1 MAPFSEKLVNLYQTS
16 SPSRRQEFQNS
27 IKRHVYAC
35 FVFVHTLNEDSKTK
49 IVTENHSV
57 DRILQFILDLIPE
70 LLKIEGG
77 SSRNQTQD
85 ENMETSQVCEVDS
98 IITTLLEGL
107 KPAIGAKS
115 IAIRIMA
122 CSFVGR
128 ILGQMNDDIEV
139 LEYLIEEIT
148 IKLVDRAKDSNS
160 EVRLSAFGS
169 LVRLQNYRDADD
181 EVVKVYAE
189 HMVSDDSEAVRQ
201 KCTELIGLN
210 KRTLLLLIDRCRDS
224 SPAVRRA
231 AYKRIA
237 AKVKLNV
244 LKHDQICN
252 LIERGLGDSD
262 EGVQDIVGK
271 SLLAAWLTHV
281 KPRKPGDQG
290 TIIDFLRILDPIDS
304 KATVR
309 KALDCFLHQWANPED
324 LIKAAV
330 QWPSFLDPQNLVPM
344 LDDPEY
350 CMWVAFVWF
359 NIYNYV
365 REKDPELLTDALP
378 TFIDYVDMIKNLATH
393 LEKEWIKIL
402 ILHSDIFNNL
412 THIFILKRLLKD
424 WVNFKT
430 VECMDQMK
438 TKRFYQ
444 T

>member
-1 MAPFSEKLVNLYQTS
+1 MLSGVFEKIKDGSTLLAPFSEKLLNLYQAS

-27 IKRHVYAC
+27 IKRNLYAC

-115 IAIRIMA
+115 IVIRIMA

-148 IKLVDRAKDSNS
+148 SKLVDRAKDSNS
-160 EVRLSAFGS
+160 EVRLSALGS

-189 HMVSDDSEAVRQ
+189 HMVSDDCEAVRQ

-365 REKDPELLTDALP
+365 REKKPELLTDALP

-393 LEKEWIKIL
+393 LEKE
-402 ILHSDIFNNL
+402 
-412 THIFILKRLLKD
+412 
-424 WVNFKT
+424 
-430 VECMDQMK
+430 
-438 TKRFYQ
+438 
-444 T
+444 